1 MKIYVGNMP
10 YGATSEDLSALF
22 GQYGSVAEANVIMDR
37 ETGRSKGFGF
47 VDMPNQSEGS
57 EAVDALN
64 SSQMNGRTLRVSE
77 ARPRGDRPDRGGGDR
92 GGDRGGRDRGGR
104 DRGGWR

>member
-10 YGATSEDLSALF
+10 YGATSEDLSELF
-22 GQYGSVAEANVIMDR
+22 RQYGHVAEANVIMDR

-47 VDMPNQSEGS
+47 VDMPNQTEAS

-64 SSQMNGRTLRVSE
+64 SSQMQGRTLRVSE
-77 ARPRGDRPDRGGGDR
+77 ARPRADRGPGRD
-92 GGDRGGRDRGGR
+92 GGRGRPGR

>member
-10 YGATSEDLSALF
+10 YAATSEDLAELF
-22 GQYGSVAEANVIMDR
+22 NQYGSVAEANVIMDR

-47 VDMPNQSEGS
+47 VDMPNQTEAA
-57 EAVDALN
+57 EAVEALN
-64 SSQMNGRTLRVSE
+64 SSQMQGRTLRVSE
-77 ARPRGDRPDRGGGDR
+77 ARPRTDRARGPR
-92 GGDRGGRDRGGR
+92 PPRDR